1 MCGELSVPRW
11 LVFLILSGSAF
22 AQLTGIFSGS
32 GGIQSNSSPAPVI
45 VSFSCTSPI
54 TSGQTSNCSWTV
66 VGADTVAGSITV
78 NNGLYSCG
86 APCPGSANANTAA
99 LTTTTTYTIVA
110 TNPSVSVQQPFTV
123 VVGLVPTATITPSP
137 TAINLN
143 SCGGACSTTVSWTAT
158 NQNTVDIVR
167 NSDGVSK
174 LHCTSSCAGSGNF
187 VDSPT
192 STTTYTITVVAVGG
206 GTVNT
211 TSVPVVVTPVSGG
224 GSVTDTNRYDNPD
237 NTCNGLATD
246 GGAAPPGNCFYTA
259 LAGTPSPGKTVAITA
274 GCSVFPCA
282 NDIATIYNG
291 AGVSCGD
298 TITLAAGALWNY
310 GSTHTQTLNSKG
322 CDNAH
327 WITIRTST
335 LDANLPDQ
343 NTQITPCWANIAS
356 LAGRPTF
363 SCPGGGPAALAP
375 TISMDGS
382 NDFAIA
388 ADHVRFI
395 GIRFTTTAPLPG
407 GTTQLINLTGANH
420 IVFDRMLFS
429 GTPTGDVRR
438 ALALSTSQWVAV
450 INSYLWDF
458 HCHSG
463 VAAPCNQSQ
472 GIGFG
477 LGTQTLASPVTLCQR
492 GVSTVPAWTTGC
504 PGVYKF
510 VNDYMEASGENLFS
524 GGGGANYVPVDT
536 EIRRSHFFKPLYWN
550 PLCAIDLNGC
560 GTPGSYVNGTAVPLT
575 DITLTSNVVTAHAAV
590 LPANVSVGV
599 NLITVAG
606 VSTATFNG
614 NFSVTVSG
622 SGPYTFTYAKTA
634 GNIGTISGSG
644 TIIAPPFVAINN
656 FELKNGVRVF
666 MEGNIFENS
675 WGGFSQ
681 QGYAV
686 LLTPKNQ
693 AGNCPLCYVSDVTIR
708 YSVIKG
714 TAAVFQL
721 AGAID
726 DLGFTPAIGLER
738 VSIHDIVADGQFSD
752 AQSQGSYGIELTFN
766 CNSPSGINDI
776 VFNHISLVK
785 IVKGAWQVGTAAGP
799 STCVFNRVTFTNS
812 IIDAGQFPMSVTSGG
827 DGCQQLSPSHTPIG
841 IFTACFSPF
850 TAAANA
856 VTTSSGTWGTG
867 FTLFPGVPTIYTAY
881 SSGLGGNY
889 HVTPASG
896 LQNAATDGLDIGGNI
911 TKIATETAGIP

>member
-1 MCGELSVPRW
+1 MRRW
-11 LVFLILSGSAF
+11 LLFLVLSSSAL
-22 AQLTGIFSGS
+22 AQLTGIFSGT
-32 GGIQSNSSPAPVI
+32 GVVQSNSSPAPVI
-45 VSFSCTSPI
+45 VSFSCVSPI
-54 TSGQTSNCSWTV
+54 TSGQTSLCSWSVT
-66 VGADTVAGSITV
+66 GQDSSAGSITV
-78 NNGLYSCG
+78 SGGLYSCG
-86 APCPGSANANTAA
+86 SPCPGSATATTAA
-99 LTTTTTYTIVA
+99 LSITTTFTLTA
-110 TNPSVSVQQPFTV
+110 TNAAASVSVPFTIT
-123 VVGLVPTATITPSP
+123 VGAVPTASINPSP
-137 TAINLN
+137 LSINLN
-143 SCGGACSTTVSWTAT
+143 SCGGSCTTVVSWTAT
-158 NQNTVDIVR
+158 SQNTVDIVR

-174 LHCTSSCAGSGNF
+174 LHCISSCGASGNF
-187 VDSPT
+187 TDSPT
-192 STTTYTITVVAVGG
+192 TTTTYQITVVAVGG
-206 GTVNT
+206 GTVNV
-211 TSVPVVVTPVSGG
+211 TSAPVVVTPVSGG
-224 GSVTDTNRYDNPD
+224 GSPTDTNRYDNPD
-237 NTCNGLATD
+237 NTCNGLTTD

-274 GCSVFPCA
+274 GCSVFPCT
-282 NDIATIYNG
+282 NDLAAIYNG

-356 LAGRPTF
+356 LTGRNAF
-363 SCPGGGPAALAP
+363 SCPGGGAAALVP

-395 GIRFTTTAPLPG
+395 GIRFTTTAPFPG
-407 GTTQLINLTGANH
+407 GTTQLVNLTGADH
-420 IVFDRMLFS
+420 IVFDRVLWS
-429 GTPTGDVRR
+429 GTPLGDTRR
-438 ALALSTSQWVAV
+438 GPAMQTSQWVAF
-450 INSYLWDF
+450 INNYFWDF
-458 HCHSG
+458 HCHSSN
-463 VAAPCNQSQ
+463 AAPCNQSQ

-510 VNDYMEASGENLFS
+510 VNNYMEASGENLFS
-524 GGGGANYVPVDT
+524 GGGGANYVPSDV
-536 EIRRSHFFKPLYWN
+536 EIRRNHFFKPLYWN

-560 GTPGSYVNGTAVPLT
+560 GAPGQFVNGTAVALT
-575 DITLTSNVVTAHAAV
+575 DITLTSNVVTAHAAS
-590 LPANVSVGV
+590 LPTNVTVGA
-599 NLITVAG
+599 NLINVAG
-606 VSTATFNG
+606 VSNTAFNG
-614 NFSVTVSG
+614 GYSVTVSG
-622 SGPYTFTYAKTA
+622 SGPYTFTYAKVHA
-634 GNIGTISGSG
+634 NIGTISGSG
-644 TIIAPPFVAINN
+644 TIIAPSWVTINN
-656 FELKNGVRVF
+656 FELKNGARVF
-666 MEGNIFENS
+666 MEGNVFENG

-693 AGNCPLCYVSDVTIR
+693 AGNCPLCYVSDVIIR
-708 YSVIKG
+708 YSVVKG

-785 IVKGAWQVGTAAGP
+785 IVKGAWQVGTSSGP
-799 STCVFNRVTFTNS
+799 STCKFNRVTFTNS
-812 IIDAGQFPMSVTSGG
+812 IIDTGQFPMSVTTGG
-827 DGCQQLSPSHTPIG
+827 DGCQQLNPAHTPIG
-841 IFTACFSPF
+841 IFTACFVPF
-850 TAAANA
+850 TSLANA
-856 VTTSSGTWGTG
+856 VTTSSGSWGTG
-867 FTLFPGVPTIYTAY
+867 FTLFPGTPTIYSSY
-881 SSGLGGNY
+881 SGGVGGNY
-889 HVTPASG
+889 HVTAGSG
-896 LQNAATDGLDIGGNI
+896 LQNAGTDGKDIGGDI
-911 TKIATETAGIP
+911 TKITTETAGIP